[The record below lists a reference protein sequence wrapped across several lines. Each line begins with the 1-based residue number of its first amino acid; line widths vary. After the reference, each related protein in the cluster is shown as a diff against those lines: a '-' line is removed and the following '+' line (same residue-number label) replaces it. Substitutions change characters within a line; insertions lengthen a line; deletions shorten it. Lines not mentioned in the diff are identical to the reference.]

1 MIHCDD
7 TMKTILFVTS
17 QTIFYVMF
25 TSIVLSIF
33 FGLCIILSRI
43 SSKKYSNLFWHIL
56 SLY

>member
-17 QTIFYVMF
+17 QTIFCVMF
-25 TSIVLSIF
+25 TSIVVSIF

-43 SSKKYSNLFWHIL
+43 SSKMHSN
-56 SLY
+56 